1 MGTTILNIEANPEQ
15 YLAQRKRQMSAL
27 YILWGTV
34 IGEHLPSED
43 NFYSWLDS
51 FGAQTAAD
59 AIKRTGNKARER
71 VRQHAPMNAHDLEA
85 YATATMRNMRS
96 YRQGATRR

>member
-1 MGTTILNIEANPEQ
+1 MSTTTLSIEANPEQ
-15 YLAQRKRQMSAL
+15 YLVQRKKLMGAL
-27 YILWGTV
+27 YVLWGTV

-51 FGAQTAAD
+51 FGAQIAAD

-71 VRQHAPMNAHDLEA
+71 IRQHDPMDARDLEA
-85 YATATMRNMRS
+85 YCTATARNMRQ
-96 YRQGATRR
+96 YRKA